1 MNRGEAINQLN
12 LERKRRENDV
22 WEKWF
27 LTETRGEVTSSRL
40 LDRTNEL
47 NKIRDNYD
55 KTLQRLNEQ
64 PAEQVEQNPQRIP
77 RSVNRPTN
85 TVPRVRPGTENLPE
99 NQPLVPGQ
107 EVRPQSQSTQVNN
120 ESEPRVVRLAREE
133 NIRIES
139 ETDFPEEALLDYP
152 SDGSEPQIQET
163 LKRIKKTLV
172 ENDIAPEEFFS
183 SLPGSDEV
191 SKLQSIIRESK
202 NVSYVFP
209 VFTLATAALI
219 DMIEWINALPAA
231 GFITLIILSIIKYGA
246 LVPIIWISTFG
257 GTGFITRSL
266 VRKFING
273 LIFKRWYFLIL
284 SPLAEFIPIL
294 GSFWPGT
301 LLFVFWLLNAKTVA
315 GRILLEL
322 AKIAQK
328 DSAIS

>member
-12 LERKRRENDV
+12 LERKRSENDV

-27 LTETRGEVTSSRL
+27 LTETKGEVTSSRL

-47 NKIRDNYD
+47 NKIRDDYD
-55 KTLQRLNEQ
+55 KALQSLNKK
-64 PAEQVEQNPQRIP
+64 PVEQNPQRTS
-77 RSVNRPTN
+77 RSVTRPTN
-85 TVPRVRPGTENLPE
+85 TAPRVRPGTENLPE
-99 NQPLVPGQ
+99 NQPLIPGQ
-107 EVRPQSQSTQVNN
+107 EVLPKSQITQVSNRD
-120 ESEPRVVRLAREE
+120 EPRVVRQAREE
-133 NIRIES
+133 NRQMDYEADPQE
-139 ETDFPEEALLDYP
+139 ETQDSYLDNGP
-152 SDGSEPQIQET
+152 RPQIQET
-163 LKRIKKTLV
+163 LKQIKKTLV

-209 VFTLATAALI
+209 VFTLATAALV
-219 DMIEWINALPAA
+219 DMIEWINALPGA
-231 GFITLIILSIIKYGA
+231 GFITLLILSVIKYGA

-257 GTGFITRSL
+257 GTGFVTRSL

-273 LIFKRWYFLIL
+273 LIFKRWYFLAL
-284 SPLAEFIPIL
+284 SPLAEFIPLL

-301 LLFVFWLLNAKTVA
+301 ILFVLWLLNAKTTA

>member
-22 WEKWF
+22 WQKWF
-27 LTETRGEVTSSRL
+27 LTETRREVTSSRL

-47 NKIRDNYD
+47 NKIRDSYD
-55 KTLQRLNEQ
+55 KALQRLNEQ
-64 PAEQVEQNPQRIP
+64 PPEQVEQNHQRTP

-85 TVPRVRPGTENLPE
+85 TAPRVRPGTENLPE
-99 NQPLVPGQ
+99 NQPLIPGQ
-107 EVRPQSQSTQVNN
+107 EVRSKSQTAQVNN
-120 ESEPRVVRLAREE
+120 QNEPQVVRLAREE
-133 NIRIES
+133 NIRIDS
-139 ETDFPEEALLDYP
+139 ETNFPEETSPDYRN
-152 SDGSEPQIQET
+152 SASEPQIQET
-163 LKRIKKTLV
+163 LKQIKKTLL
-172 ENDIAPEEFFS
+172 ENDIAPEEFFNN
-183 SLPGSDEV
+183 LPGSDAV

-209 VFTLATAALI
+209 VFTLATAALV

-231 GFITLIILSIIKYGA
+231 GFITLLILSIIKYGA

-257 GTGFITRSL
+257 GAGFVTRSL

-273 LIFKRWYFLIL
+273 LIFKKWYFLIL

-301 LLFVFWLLNAKTVA
+301 LLFVLWLLNAKTAA
-315 GRILLEL
+315 GRVLLEL

>member
-47 NKIRDNYD
+47 NKIRDTYD
-55 KTLQRLNEQ
+55 KALQRLNEQ
-64 PAEQVEQNPQRIP
+64 PVGQEEQNLQRTP

-85 TVPRVRPGTENLPE
+85 TAPRVAPGTENLPE
-99 NQPLVPGQ
+99 NQPLIPGQ
-107 EVRPQSQSTQVNN
+107 EVRPRSQVIQVSNQ
-120 ESEPRVVRLAREE
+120 SEPQVVRQAREE
-133 NIRIES
+133 NIRIDS
-139 ETDFPEEALLDYP
+139 ETNFPEEISPDYRNG
-152 SDGSEPQIQET
+152 DSEPQIPET
-163 LKRIKKTLV
+163 LKQIKKILLQ
-172 ENDIAPEEFFS
+172 NDIAPEEFLS
-183 SLPGSDEV
+183 NLPGSGEV

-209 VFTLATAALI
+209 VFTLATAALVDI
-219 DMIEWINALPAA
+219 IEWINAIPGA
-231 GFITLIILSIIKYGA
+231 GFVTLIILSIIKYGA
-246 LVPIIWISTFG
+246 LVPIIWISTFS
-257 GTGFITRSL
+257 GTGFVTRNL

-273 LIFKRWYFLIL
+273 LIFKKWYFLIL
-284 SPLAEFIPIL
+284 SPLVEFIPIL

-301 LLFVFWLLNAKTVA
+301 LLFVFWLLNAKTTA

-322 AKIAQK
+322 ATIARK

>member
-27 LTETRGEVTSSRL
+27 LTETRGEVTSGRL

-47 NKIRDNYD
+47 NKLRDDYD
-55 KTLQRLNEQ
+55 KALQRLNEQ
-64 PAEQVEQNPQRIP
+64 PAEKSGQNLQRTP
-77 RSVNRPTN
+77 RNLTRPTN
-85 TVPRVRPGTENLPE
+85 VAPRIAPGTENLPE
-99 NQPLVPGQ
+99 NQPLIPGQ
-107 EVRPQSQSTQVNN
+107 EVRPKSQVTQVNN
-120 ESEPRVVRLAREE
+120 QNEPHVVRQAREE
-133 NIRIES
+133 NIQ
-139 ETDFPEEALLDYP
+139 TDFETNSLEETLEDYADN
-152 SDGSEPQIQET
+152 SSEPRIQET
-163 LKRIKKTLV
+163 LKQIKKTLL
-172 ENDIAPEEFFS
+172 ENDIAPEEFFN
-183 SLPGSDEV
+183 SLPGSNEV

-209 VFTLATAALI
+209 VFTLATAALVDI
-219 DMIEWINALPAA
+219 IEWVNALPGA
-231 GFITLIILSIIKYGA
+231 GLVTLIILSIIKYGA

-257 GTGFITRSL
+257 GTGFVTRSL

-273 LIFKRWYFLIL
+273 LIFKRWYFLVL

-301 LLFVFWLLNAKTVA
+301 ILFVLWLLNAKTTA